1 MKATD
6 DPLTFIIAL
15 TFIVA
20 LPIVRYCVMIDCDD
34 IPSVLLQSYIRA
46 TLLRTLIAYALP
58 MGTTHG
64 GKLLPGFSEV
74 ASGRLVLPWIRSGND
89 ALIRSLH
96 SIRSKIYN
104 ALFLRVSPFRITST

>member
-15 TFIVA
+15 TFIVP

-64 GKLLPGFSEV
+64 VNCCQALAKSRQVVWFCLGFV
-74 ASGRLVLPWIRSGND
+74 QGMML
-89 ALIRSLH
+89 
-96 SIRSKIYN
+96 
-104 ALFLRVSPFRITST
+104 